1 MFDFSIVSQWIHGLL
16 TSVMPEWA
24 AVLIECVLVALV
36 IITLYAVFA
45 IALIYFERKVCAFFQ
60 CRIGPNRVGKWGLLQ
75 VFADVFKMLTKEIIN
90 MRNSDRFLHN
100 LAPFLVIVASMLT
113 FSCLGFGAGALAVL
127 FGACSLALGW
137 YARSLLAPELVER
150 IELTMLPWVLAGWAA
165 YFLTGWILT
174 EPSVRG
180 KIVAGGLAVA
190 VLRMY
195 YVSLVPESYNGFL
208 PVLAAITVSLASFTW
223 LSVLRFKAGAED

>member
-1 MFDFSIVSQWIHGLL
+1 
-16 TSVMPEWA
+16 
-24 AVLIECVLVALV
+24 
-36 IITLYAVFA
+36 
-45 IALIYFERKVCAFFQ
+45 
-60 CRIGPNRVGKWGLLQ
+60 
-75 VFADVFKMLTKEIIN
+75 ML
-90 MRNSDRFLHN
+90 
-100 LAPFLVIVASMLT
+100 
-113 FSCLGFGAGALAVL
+113 GG
-127 FGACSLALGW
+127 

-165 YFLTGWILT
+165 YFLAGWILT